1 MTVYDT
7 THELARQLRESREY
21 TEYKEMKDIIYADPK
36 LKEQVEEFEK
46 IKYEMQMLTIQE
58 GKQDEQKMVKLQE
71 LYTIL
76 LNNKDVKKFF
86 DTQVRFNVMLADVN
100 KIIGEAVKDVL
111 Q

>member
-7 THELARQLRESREY
+7 THELARQLKNSREY
-21 TEYKEMKDIIYADPK
+21 IEYKEVKDIVYADPDLKKKVEDFDK
-36 LKEQVEEFEK
+36 LR
-46 IKYEMQMLTIQE
+46 YEVQMLTLQGE
-58 GKQDEQKMVKLQE
+58 KQDEEKMAKLQE

-76 LNNKDVKKFF
+76 LQNKDVKRFF

>member
-7 THELARQLRESREY
+7 THELAKQIKNSREY
-21 TEYKEMKDIIYADPK
+21 IEYKEVKEIIYAAPE
-36 LKEQVEEFEK
+36 LKNKVEEFEK
-46 IKYEMQMLTIQE
+46 IKYEVQLMTMHGE
-58 GKQDEQKMVKLQE
+58 KQNEEKMAKLQE

-76 LNNKDVKKFF
+76 LQNKDVKKFF

-100 KIIGEAVKDVL
+100 KIIGDAVKDVL

>member
-1 MTVYDT
+1 MEVYDNVNN
-7 THELARQLRESREY
+7 LAKAIKESK
-21 TEYKEMKDIIYADPK
+21 EYKEYKAIKQELFVDPK

-46 IKYEMQMLTIQE
+46 IRYEEQLLAMQGEQQNQE
-58 GKQDEQKMVKLQE
+58 KMAKLQE

>member
-58 GKQDEQKMVKLQE
+58 GKQDEQKMAKLQE

>member
-7 THELARQLRESREY
+7 THELARQIKNSREY
-21 TEYKEMKDIIYADPK
+21 IEYKEVKDIIYADPK

-46 IKYEMQMLTIQE
+46 IKYEVQMLTLQGE
-58 GKQDEQKMVKLQE
+58 KQDEQKMAKLQE

-76 LNNKDVKKFF
+76 LENKDVKRFF

-100 KIIGEAVKDVL
+100 KIIGDAVKDVL